1 MERTESGILGV
12 NRKDGLSEPT
22 EEECVM
28 RRRRNRVMNR
38 TRREVRQRLSRR
50 VSENGMSRREWRCRR
65 IPHRQRTTDW
75 ACHRWMMPSGPGSL
89 RKNQASTPTRSS
101 QPHSNGILPSQA
113 DARARIGHFIDWY
126 NFRRPHKGIDH
137 LAPADRFFGAA
148 PEVLRTLRTQV
159 AANALELARNGVP
172 RPPFYVT
179 GQVGGQNFSLHAEG
193 ERVFLTQ
200 EGQQRREV
208 DLAPPAQATTDN
220 AMPPPLC
227 PDGSPSGEESGT
239 SGGDEPAPGTSPLDD
254 FLPAVGEH
262 RPPDEPGDDAGEP
275 QNGGVS

>member
-1 MERTESGILGV
+1 
-12 NRKDGLSEPT
+12 
-22 EEECVM
+22 M

-148 PEVLRTLRTQV
+148 PRSRSGSAGAGHDRQCHASSALSRTGR
-159 AANALELARNGVP
+159 
-172 RPPFYVT
+172 
-179 GQVGGQNFSLHAEG
+179 
-193 ERVFLTQ
+193 
-200 EGQQRREV
+200 RRERSRER
-208 DLAPPAQATTDN
+208 AAATN
-220 AMPPPLC
+220 RR
-227 PDGSPSGEESGT
+227 
-239 SGGDEPAPGTSPLDD
+239 PGTSPLDD